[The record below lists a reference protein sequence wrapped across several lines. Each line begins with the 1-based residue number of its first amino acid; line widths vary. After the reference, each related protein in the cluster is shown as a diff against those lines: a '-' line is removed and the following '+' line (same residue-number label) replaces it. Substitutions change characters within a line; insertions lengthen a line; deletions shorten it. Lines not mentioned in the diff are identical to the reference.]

1 MNDLERSAL
10 LGNRKAQEECTRK
23 GILLS
28 CPMCGCGA
36 EVKSPAPYIYYVMCV
51 WCGLKAP
58 ETGLKIT
65 ALEKWN
71 RRSAPPVGRC
81 KDCANACPGTY
92 CLVCVIHGCNTDDD
106 AWCNEFDP
114 KEG

>member
-1 MNDLERSAL
+1 MTNLERRAL
-10 LGNRKAQEECTRK
+10 LGDKQAQEECTRK

-28 CPMCGCGA
+28 CPMCGCRA
-36 EVKSPAPYIYYVMCV
+36 EVKSTAPYIYYVVCV

-71 RRSAPPVGRC
+71 HRSAPPVGRC
-81 KDCANACPGTY
+81 KDCRHLDNTGKHP
-92 CLVCVIHGCNTDDD
+92 VCWHTNMPLRTGEDFCSYF
-106 AWCNEFDP
+106 EMR
-114 KEG
+114 